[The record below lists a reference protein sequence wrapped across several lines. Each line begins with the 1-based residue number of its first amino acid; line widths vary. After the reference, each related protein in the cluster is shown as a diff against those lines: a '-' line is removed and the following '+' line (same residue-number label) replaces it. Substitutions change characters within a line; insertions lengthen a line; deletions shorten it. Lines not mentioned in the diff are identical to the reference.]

1 MAKKER
7 IPIQRSSDLESI
19 DLELDEALGRLDGAN
34 ERISSLL
41 QSIET
46 ANTADQTKVYAE
58 EGEEDDAPA
67 ESSADA
73 PSEAPDGNADTPA
86 S

>member
-7 IPIQRSSDLESI
+7 IPIQRPGNLESI

-34 ERISSLL
+34 ERIASLL

-46 ANTADQTKVYAE
+46 ANVADETKIYAE
-58 EGEEDDAPA
+58 EGGEGADGDDTGD
-67 ESSADA
+67 EADD
-73 PSEAPDGNADTPA
+73 SGDGSAPDGE
-86 S
+86 

>member
-7 IPIQRSSDLESI
+7 IPIQRPGNLESI

-34 ERISSLL
+34 ERIASLL

-46 ANTADQTKVYAE
+46 ANVADESKVYAE
-58 EGEEDDAPA
+58 EGGDADENDPGIAED
-67 ESSADA
+67 ESDDDS
-73 PSEAPDGNADTPA
+73 APDGE
-86 S
+86 

>member
-7 IPIQRSSDLESI
+7 IPIQRSGDLESI

-34 ERISSLL
+34 ERIVNLL

-46 ANTADQTKVYAE
+46 ANTADETKVYAE
-58 EGEEDDAPA
+58 EGDEGEEPA
-67 ESSADA
+67 T
-73 PSEAPDGNADTPA
+73 EAPEQPDETGGA
-86 S
+86 SPE

>member
-7 IPIQRSSDLESI
+7 IPIQRSGDLESI

-34 ERISSLL
+34 ERIVNLL

-46 ANTADQTKVYAE
+46 ANAAGEAKVYAE
-58 EGEEDDAPA
+58 EGDEGDESAEPA
-67 ESSADA
+67 ANEPPESS
-73 PSEAPDGNADTPA
+73 EENAGTPPE
-86 S
+86 

>member
-7 IPIQRSSDLESI
+7 IPIQRPGNLESI

-34 ERISSLL
+34 ERIASLL

-46 ANTADQTKVYAE
+46 ANVADESKVYAE
-58 EGEEDDAPA
+58 EGGDDAAGDDTGA
-67 ESSADA
+67 EADESDDGSA
-73 PSEAPDGNADTPA
+73 PYGE
-86 S
+86 

>member
-7 IPIQRSSDLESI
+7 IPIQRSDGLESI

-34 ERISSLL
+34 ERIVNLL

-46 ANTADQTKVYAE
+46 ANAADETKVYAE
-58 EGEEDDAPA
+58 EGDDDEEHVEPAANEPPESSDENARTPA
-67 ESSADA
+67 E
-73 PSEAPDGNADTPA
+73 
-86 S
+86 

>member
-7 IPIQRSSDLESI
+7 IPIQRPGNLESI

-34 ERISSLL
+34 ERIASLL

-46 ANTADQTKVYAE
+46 ANVADETKVYAE
-58 EGEEDDAPA
+58 EGGDADGDDTRDEAD
-67 ESSADA
+67 ESDGS
-73 PSEAPDGNADTPA
+73 APDGE
-86 S
+86 

>member
-7 IPIQRSSDLESI
+7 IPIQRPGNLESI

-34 ERISSLL
+34 ERITSLL

-46 ANTADQTKVYAE
+46 ANVADETKVYAE
-58 EGEEDDAPA
+58 EGGDEADEGDSSEEADEADG
-67 ESSADA
+67 SS
-73 PSEAPDGNADTPA
+73 APDGE
-86 S
+86 